1 MFAGLLAILPVALTV
16 IIILW
21 LFKFFSKPG
30 VRLIEF
36 IFRNHHIYK
45 YLPPIMGFIFTLFFI
60 YILGLIIRK
69 ALGLQILNWIDRLFE
84 KIPIINIIFTTI
96 KQITSSVANPNS
108 KSFQK
113 VVIVEYPRKNLW
125 TIMMVTGES
134 VNPQGVE
141 FYHVFVP
148 TTPNPTSGFM
158 LFVKKSDVIETDI
171 SIEKGLK
178 MVISGG
184 LLSSRLNNIQVGS
197 ERDESENSVKDD

>member
-1 MFAGLLAILPVALTV
+1 MFAGLLAVLPVALTI

-21 LFKFFSKPG
+21 LFKYFSKPG
-30 VRLIEF
+30 VKLIEF

-45 YLPPIMGFIFTLFFI
+45 YLPPIMGFIFTLLFI
-60 YILGLIIRK
+60 YLLGVIIRK
-69 ALGLQILNWIDRLFE
+69 TLGRQLLNIVDNIFA

-96 KQITSSVANPNS
+96 KQITASVANPNS

-113 VVIVEYPRKNLW
+113 VVIVEYPCKNIW

-134 VNPQGVE
+134 ANSQGVE

-158 LFVKKSDVIETDI
+158 LFVRKTDVIETDI

-184 LLSSRLNNIQVGS
+184 LLSSPLNYI
-197 ERDESENSVKDD
+197 EIELPKTKPAKDDDGE